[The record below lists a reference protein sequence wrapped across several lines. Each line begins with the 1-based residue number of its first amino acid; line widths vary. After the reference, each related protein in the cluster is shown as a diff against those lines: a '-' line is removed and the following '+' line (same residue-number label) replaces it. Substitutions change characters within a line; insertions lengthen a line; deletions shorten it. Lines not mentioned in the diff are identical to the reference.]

1 MNILNKIVITLFTL
15 VVVLSCKKSS
25 DEQPNPTSNSNTN
38 TEIKPGINVG
48 YGAVLISQDE
58 YNKIPLI
65 NDPQINARVNGTV
78 GKEPTIPSTYD
89 ISSKMPPVGNQGM
102 QNSCV
107 AWAVAYASRS
117 YWNATAKNTTYLGS
131 DGKLNEEA
139 IFSPSFIYNQI
150 NKGLDNGSSY
160 ADALELMKNVGVCTL
175 KDMAYSEKDY
185 TTKPTSTQLNS
196 ATNYKI
202 KNWGRI
208 NISEASFKR
217 FLYYDYPIIIATQI
231 DDNFKKLSDKLPNGE
246 YIWKTLSV
254 NGTSGHAMVIV
265 GFDNEKKAF
274 KVQNSWSDKW
284 ANKGFIWLDYELLTK
299 VIREAYI
306 TLPIEK
312 SSSVTF
318 PIVQTDPAGVVAKN
332 GDVTLNGSILELGST
347 PIIKY
352 GFCISESNSSPTEQT
367 EIKNTP
373 ITGSSHKFSFNSKIS
388 SENGAVLH
396 YRAFVQTPDEI
407 IYGNTISIANSN
419 APFSLILGC
428 HANNG
433 TRPIEKRPGVQS
445 NEIQLN
451 ADLKGFGTYTS
462 FDNHGFYLYPISV
475 RRADATKQ
483 IMPIK
488 IDLGKVNNA
497 GTFQTIAKNL
507 AGSTPYAIFTYVKPN
522 GANEVIGSQGLGCL
536 YQTRPEIIYAGNSNI
551 AKLANPTLKT
561 PIACTAYS
569 VKNKTL
575 YYRQSDALFSLK
587 EGETTPKLL
596 AGKTTQTYIPE
607 PIDGAT
613 TNATFS
619 YTEYMVADNLGNIY
633 TKESSEKFGTVIRK
647 VTADGTVST
656 LIKSSSKTT
665 MLDGNKNTASFIQI
679 KSMVC
684 DKDNNI
690 WVIDNKCI
698 RKITPNGD
706 VTTFAGDPK
715 ASTSS
720 NIYADG
726 SLNSTRFAKPVSL
739 AIDDDSNIYVL
750 DRAQVRKITANGS
763 STIAGRDKLYSD
775 EFSQI
780 TLLRSMQGT
789 STIGHYTDAPAKAAD
804 FYDATQIFHRNGEL
818 IIVDNW
824 HPANQANT
832 YFIRKILADGSVRT
846 IAGKLS
852 SDFSTLNAV
861 GVAKETFLDGPAG
874 LNFSSNQF
882 SITSDKLIWGDGSV
896 NNLFYT
902 LSL

>member
-1 MNILNKIVITLFTL
+1 MKALNKIVITLVALL
-15 VVVLSCKKSS
+15 VVFSCKKSS
-25 DEQPNPTSNSNTN
+25 DEQPNPTTNSNN
-38 TEIKPGINVG
+38 SEIKPGINVG
-48 YGAVLISQDE
+48 YGAVLISQE
-58 YNKIPLI
+58 VYNKIPLI
-65 NDPQINARVNGTV
+65 NDPQINARVTGTD
-78 GKEPTIPSTYD
+78 GKEPIIPTTYD
-89 ISSKMPPVGNQGM
+89 ISSKMPPVGNQGI
-102 QNSCV
+102 QSSCV

-117 YWNATAKNTTYLGS
+117 YWNSTAKNTSYLGA
-131 DGKLNEEA
+131 DGKLNEA
-139 IFSPSFIYNQI
+139 TVFSPSFIYNQI

-160 ADALELMKNVGVCTL
+160 SEALELMKNLGVCTL
-175 KDMAYSEKDY
+175 KDMPYTEKDY
-185 TTKPTSTQLNS
+185 TTKPTSTQLNA

-217 FLYYDYPIIIATQI
+217 FLYYDYPIIIAAQI

-246 YIWKTLSV
+246 FIWKTPSV
-254 NGTSGHAMVIV
+254 NGSSGHAMVIV
-265 GFDNEKKAF
+265 GFDNDKKAF
-274 KVQNSWSDKW
+274 KVLNSWSDKW
-284 ANKGFIWLDYELLTK
+284 ANKGFIWLDYELATK

-312 SSSVTF
+312 SSSITF

-352 GFCISESNSSPTEQT
+352 GFCISESNSNPTEQT
-367 EIKNTP
+367 EIKNNP
-373 ITGSSHKFSFNSKIS
+373 IKGSPHKFSFNSKIS

-396 YRAFVQTPDEI
+396 YRAFVQTPDEV

-428 HANNG
+428 HSTSG
-433 TRPIEKRPGVQS
+433 TKPTEKRPGVQT

-451 ADLKGFGTYTS
+451 ADLKGFGAYTS
-462 FDNHGFYLYPISV
+462 FDSHGFYLYPISV
-475 RRADATKQ
+475 RRTDVTKQ
-483 IMPIK
+483 ITPIK

-507 AGSTPYAIFTYVKPN
+507 MGSTPYAVFAYVKPN
-522 GANEVIGSQGLGCL
+522 GANEVIGSQGVGCL
-536 YQTRPEIIYAGNSNI
+536 YQTRPEIIYSGNSNI
-551 AKLANPTLKT
+551 AKLANPTIKT
-561 PIACTAYS
+561 EILCTAYS

-575 YYRQSDALFSLK
+575 YYRQSDGLFSLK
-587 EGETTPKLL
+587 DGESAPKLL
-596 AGKTTQTYIPE
+596 AGKSTQTYIPE

-613 TNATFS
+613 SNAVFS
-619 YTEYMVADNLGNIY
+619 STEYMVADNLGNIY
-633 TKESSEKFGTVIRK
+633 TKEFSEKFGTVIRK
-647 VTADGTVST
+647 VTADGVVST

-679 KSMVC
+679 KAMAC

-715 ASTSS
+715 ASTFS
-720 NIYADG
+720 NSYADG
-726 SLNSTRFAKPVSL
+726 SLNSTRFAKPISL

-750 DRAQVRKITANGS
+750 DRGQVRKINSNGS
-763 STIAGRDKLYSD
+763 STIAGRDRLNSD

-780 TLLRSMQGT
+780 TILRNTQGT
-789 STIGHYTDAPAKAAD
+789 STIGHYIDAQAKAAD
-804 FYDATQIFHRNGEL
+804 FYDATQIFYRNGEL
-818 IIVDNW
+818 IVVDNW

-832 YFIRKILADGSVRT
+832 YFIRKIFADGSVKT

-852 SDFSTLNAV
+852 SDFSTINAV
-861 GVAKETFLDGPAG
+861 GVAKETYLDGPAG

-882 SITSDKLIWGDGSV
+882 CITSDKLIWGNGPA